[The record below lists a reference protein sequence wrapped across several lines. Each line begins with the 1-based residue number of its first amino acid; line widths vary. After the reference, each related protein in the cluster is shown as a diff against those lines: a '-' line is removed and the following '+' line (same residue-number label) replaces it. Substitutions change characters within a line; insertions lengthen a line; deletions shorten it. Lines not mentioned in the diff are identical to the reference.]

1 MWSCRPGKNRNVCS
15 CCKFYNND
23 IHPVLQLLAAFAL
36 GALRIFYRV
45 LLCIFPARHW
55 SMPPPQ
61 LSVALLPMLFSCG
74 ASESGVVCAM

>member
-1 MWSCRPGKNRNVCS
+1 MFMLQ
-15 CCKFYNND
+15 FYNND
-23 IHPVLQLLAAFAL
+23 IDIHPMLQLLAAFAL
-36 GALRIFYRV
+36 RIIFYHV

-61 LSVALLPMLFSCG
+61 LSVALLLMLLSCG